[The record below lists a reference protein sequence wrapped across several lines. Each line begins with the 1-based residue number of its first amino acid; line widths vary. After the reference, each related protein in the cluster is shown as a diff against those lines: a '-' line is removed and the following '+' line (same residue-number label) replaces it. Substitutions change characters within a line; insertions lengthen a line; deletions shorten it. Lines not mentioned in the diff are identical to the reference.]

1 MNLRHCGARIP
12 TCCTHSVPISESD
25 IVAASMRKYGLINER
40 NITMTIKTENI
51 DHLVKQI
58 SNLLPQDLRR
68 TREDIE
74 KNIKTALTASLKKMD
89 LVTREEFDIQQ
100 ELLANTRKLLNE
112 LETKITVLENQL
124 KKGSKEEESL

>member
-1 MNLRHCGARIP
+1 
-12 TCCTHSVPISESD
+12 
-25 IVAASMRKYGLINER
+25 
-40 NITMTIKTENI
+40 MTIKTENI

-100 ELLANTRKLLNE
+100 ELLANTRKLLDE
-112 LETKITVLENQL
+112 LETKITVLEDQL